1 MMSTPTE
8 DENTIDFSLF
18 DLVNK
23 DLKKFFL
30 EEKVKNEKVVVI
42 SLFGKTSLN
51 SSQFKEHLIAEVLNK
66 HIFERSC
73 EVEGYCDPSVSAI
86 FLQATDISDTSVLVR
101 KCKEL
106 GTELE
111 TKSFLEV
118 WSDLHL
124 DFAKILLTLFCVSHI
139 IIITHPKA
147 GFDVSYI

>member
-66 HIFERSC
+66 HIFENEEACQSTSRSC

-111 TKSFLEV
+111 TKVKIKICVLIYFTCFIFT
-118 WSDLHL
+118 HL
-124 DFAKILLTLFCVSHI
+124 V
-139 IIITHPKA
+139 
-147 GFDVSYI
+147 Y